1 MNQNELMHFGV
12 KGMKWGH
19 HKANPYVT
27 SMQNAKS
34 RYKSNKKQINSAY
47 TKAGEAYDMATKGSK
62 ISNKKADRALDAAA
76 DKWASDR
83 KSAKIAYKQDKIN
96 IKKKAVSDYNKK
108 FNSAERASNI
118 ADKKWNEVNEQYKA
132 LGKNKVERMIK
143 AMGKSEAAK
152 QYSKNYD
159 EASRLSDVADKKW
172 RESKEAYKQTGR
184 NYVNRIFNNIKYD
197 PNSKTNKAARSVKRN
212 TKVVARNVAGKA
224 YDLNSKVYDK
234 LGNKTLA
241 SMNRTASNR
250 INK

>member
-1 MNQNELMHFGV
+1 MNKNELMHYGV
-12 KGMKWGH
+12 PGMKWGH

-27 SMQNAKS
+27 SMQNARS
-34 RYKSNKKQINSAY
+34 RYKNNKKQINSAY
-47 TKAGEAYDMATKGSK
+47 TKAGEAYDRATKGGK

-83 KSAKIAYKQDKIN
+83 KSAKAAYKQDKIN
-96 IKKKAVSDYNKK
+96 IKKQAVSDYNKK

-132 LGKNKVERMIK
+132 LGKNKVQRMIK

-197 PNSKTNKAARSVKRN
+197 PSNKS
-212 TKVVARNVAGKA
+212 
-224 YDLNSKVYDK
+224 
-234 LGNKTLA
+234 
-241 SMNRTASNR
+241 
-250 INK
+250 